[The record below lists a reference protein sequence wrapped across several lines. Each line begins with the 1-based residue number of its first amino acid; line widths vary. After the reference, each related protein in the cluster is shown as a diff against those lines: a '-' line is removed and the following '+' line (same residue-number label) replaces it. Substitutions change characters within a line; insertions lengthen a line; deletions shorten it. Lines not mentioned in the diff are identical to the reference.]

1 MKPQRII
8 LWITAFFIAGIS
20 IGLNFRSPVGMLGRS
35 SMDQFFQYLND
46 EYVDTLDIAE
56 LQQNAMDYILNSL
69 DPHSVIIP
77 QDEGQEVAERMQ
89 GSFSGV
95 GVEFTIYRDTLV
107 FVHIIKGGPAES
119 FGLKA
124 GDRIYAID
132 GDTIVGPDLTND
144 VVVSKIKGPIGT
156 YVNFRIVRDGK
167 FISASVERDL
177 IPLNSVSN
185 TRMYGPVG
193 YTKIDRFAESTTEEL
208 KAALSRLSEENM
220 RSLIIDLRDNPGGY
234 LHEAIDIAD
243 LFLDQGKII
252 VTTKYKDGR
261 TDIVRAKGG
270 DGFED
275 LAVHIILNGL
285 SASASEVFSGALQ
298 DHDRAT
304 IYGTTSFGK
313 GLVQEDKYLPNGDMV
328 RLTVAYYYTPSG
340 RSIQKP
346 YEGTDL
352 TSEMEGLVFQSDSG
366 KVLRSI
372 GGIEPDVALSNDTSR
387 TYYWGF
393 SFGTMD
399 DFAFQW
405 VDKHRIEIASWE
417 FNSYL
422 DMDLID
428 DQIIDEFLKYGSYG
442 LVVEDLPADQYS
454 DLTIMLQAMIAKNIW
469 GFDAYNSTLLKED
482 PLLQEV
488 VRMAIGTLE

>member
-208 KAALSRLSEENM
+208 KAALSRLSGENM
-220 RSLIIDLRDNPGGY
+220 RSLILDLRDNPGGY

-405 VDKHRIEIASWE
+405 VDKHRIEIAGWE
-417 FNSYL
+417 FKSYL
-422 DMDLID
+422 DTDLID

>member
-20 IGLNFRSPVGMLGRS
+20 IGLNFRSPMGMLGRS

-220 RSLIIDLRDNPGGY
+220 RSLILDLRDNPGGY

-261 TDIVRAKGG
+261 TDIVRAKDG

-405 VDKHRIEIASWE
+405 VDKHRIEISGWE

>member
-1 MKPQRII
+1 VKPQRII
-8 LWITAFFIAGIS
+8 LWITAFFVAGIS
-20 IGLNFRSPVGMLGRS
+20 IGLNFRSSMDMTGRS
-35 SMDQFFQYLND
+35 SMDQFFQYLKD

-56 LQQNAMDYILNSL
+56 LQQNAMDHILNSL

-77 QDEGQEVAERMQ
+77 RDQGQEVAERMQ

-95 GVEFTIYRDTLV
+95 GVEFTIYKDTLV
-107 FVHIIKGGPAES
+107 FVHIIEGGPAES

-144 VVVSKIKGPIGT
+144 VVISKIKGPIST
-156 YVNFRIVRDGK
+156 YVDFSIMRDGK
-167 FISASVERDL
+167 SISASVERDL
-177 IPLNSVSN
+177 VPLNSVSN
-185 TRMYGPVG
+185 TRMFGPIG

-208 KAALSRLSEENM
+208 KSALRRLSQQNM
-220 RSLIIDLRDNPGGY
+220 RSLILDLRDNPGGY

-243 LFLDQGKII
+243 LFLDEGKII
-252 VTTKYKDGR
+252 VSTKYKDGR
-261 TDIVRAKGG
+261 TEVVRAKAG
-270 DGFED
+270 DGYED
-275 LAVHIILNGL
+275 IAVHIILNGL

-313 GLVQEDKYLPNGDMV
+313 GLVQEDKALPNGDIV

-346 YEGTDL
+346 YVGTDL
-352 TSEMEGLVFQSDSG
+352 TNEMEGLVFQSDSG

-372 GGIEPDVALSNDTSR
+372 GGIEPDVELLNDTSR
-387 TYYWGF
+387 TYYWDF

-405 VDKHRIEIASWE
+405 VDNHRIEIAGLE

-422 DMDLID
+422 AMDFID
-428 DQIIDEFLKYGSYG
+428 DKTVDEFLEYGGYG
-442 LVVEDLPADQYS
+442 LVVEDLPKDQYS
-454 DLTIMLQAMIAKNIW
+454 NLKVMLKAMIAKNIW

-482 PLLQEV
+482 PLLKEV
-488 VRMAIGTLE
+488 LRMALGTLE

>member
-35 SMDQFFQYLND
+35 SMDQFFQYLNN

-107 FVHIIKGGPAES
+107 FVYIIKGGPAES

-405 VDKHRIEIASWE
+405 VDKHRIEIAGWE

-469 GFDAYNSTLLKED
+469 GFDAYNSALLKED